1 MTRFL
6 LSLCLGWLMLSQT
19 LHAQVTLKPGFDPIE
34 YGQLLSLTFYGS
46 SIPDSNQRKKIKDPY
61 QLNYRS
67 PETGL
72 LNRWQFFVRNDNV
85 GVIELR
91 GTIQQLASWLENFYG
106 AMVPAKGSLQLND
119 STRFDYTLSED
130 PKAMVHAGW
139 TIGIGHIGPAI
150 VSKIN
155 EMYKAQQIKEIII
168 VGHSQGGALSQL
180 LRSYLH
186 YEQKAGRIPGDV
198 FFKTYSSAAPKT
210 GNLFYAYDFDFITR
224 GSWALTVVNSA
235 DWVPETPFSIQ
246 TLKDFNITNPFTEAK
261 PILNKQKLLVRLAGK
276 IIYNKIDRST
286 RRAQKRMGK
295 YLGPMV
301 YKQVKQFL
309 PQLTQPSYAG
319 GNNFMRAG
327 TPVVLLADAEYYAK
341 FPEFSSFKFSHHL
354 YASYSY
360 LLKKHYP

>member
-1 MTRFL
+1 MTRYL
-6 LSLCLGWLMLSQT
+6 LCLCLGWLMLSQT
-19 LHAQVTLKPGFDPIE
+19 LHAQVILKPGFDPVE

-46 SIPDSNQRKKIKDPY
+46 SIPDSNQRKMVKDPY
-61 QLNYRS
+61 QLQYRS

-106 AMVPAKGSLQLND
+106 AMVPAKGMLQLND
-119 STRFDYTLSED
+119 STQFDYTFSED
-130 PKAMVHAGW
+130 PKAMVHVGW

-150 VSKIN
+150 VRKIR
-155 EMYKAQQIKEIII
+155 EMYDTQQVKEILI

-246 TLKDFNITNPFTEAK
+246 TLKDFNVTNPFTEAK
-261 PILNKQKLLVRLAGK
+261 PILKKQKLLVRLAGK

-309 PQLTQPSYAG
+309 PQLQQPQYAG

-327 TPVVLLADAEYYAK
+327 TPVVLLADAEYYAR
-341 FPEFSSFKFSHHL
+341 FPEFSQFKFSHHL